1 MDMPVKSDSEFEGL
15 LKLARDRSVDGRTRL
30 VQSVGDLFF
39 DTDKILSDRERS
51 LMTEILRQLIHD
63 VEMSVR
69 LALSERLSTEDSAPK
84 ELIQILANSEIEV
97 AYPILRES
105 SVLQDIDL
113 IEIIQ
118 HRTMNHQ
125 LAVAMRDSLSES
137 VSDALVE
144 TRNSDV
150 IKTLL
155 DNSGAKISAQT
166 LEYLVEQ
173 SKTIDIFQNPLLHR
187 KDLGSELARR
197 MYWWVSA
204 ALREHIT
211 NAFNLTPED
220 LEEYIEDAVDGLV
233 MGETAAGGTNKGATL
248 ASQLNQEKRITPD
261 LLVQTLRQGEVT
273 LFEDLFAELSGLRP
287 KLVRRFIFEPGGQG
301 LAIACK
307 AVSIAKSDFASIFL
321 LSRSARPGEKIVD
334 PDELSGVL
342 AFYDGI
348 KPLTA
353 KKVLR
358 RWHRDPDFLF
368 ALKQLEV
375 SQGSEHRS

>member
-1 MDMPVKSDSEFEGL
+1 MDMPVKPDSGFDGL
-15 LKLARDRSVDGRTRL
+15 LKLARDRSVEGRTRL

-39 DTDKILSDRERS
+39 DTDKVLSDRERT

-69 LALSERLSTEDSAPK
+69 LALSERLATEDLAPK
-84 ELIQILANSEIEV
+84 DLIQILANAEIEV

-144 TRNSDV
+144 TNNSDV

-155 DNSGAKISAQT
+155 DNSGAEISART
-166 LEYLVEQ
+166 LEYLVDQ
-173 SKTIDIFQNPLLHR
+173 SKTIDTYQNPLLHR
-187 KDLGSELARR
+187 KDLGSDLARR

-211 NAFNLTPED
+211 DAFDVSPED
-220 LEEYIEDAVDGLV
+220 IEEILEDTVGDLVSGDAA
-233 MGETAAGGTNKGATL
+233 ENGGNKGAAL
-248 ASQLNQEKRITPD
+248 AGQLNQENKITPE
-261 LLVQTLRQGEVT
+261 LLVQTLRQGEVS

-307 AVSIAKSDFASIFL
+307 ALSIAKSEFASIFL

-342 AFYDGI
+342 AFYDGVQ
-348 KPLTA
+348 PLTA
-353 KKVLR
+353 KKVLK

-368 ALKQLEV
+368 ALKQLEI
-375 SQGSEHRS
+375 SQDGKFPS

>member
-1 MDMPVKSDSEFEGL
+1 MDMPVGSENGFDGL
-15 LKLARDRSVDGRTRL
+15 LKLARDKSVEGRTRL

-39 DTDKILSDRERS
+39 DTDKVLTDRERS

-69 LALSERLSTEDSAPK
+69 KALSKRLASEDAAPK
-84 ELIQILANSEIEV
+84 DLIQVLANDEIEV
-97 AYPILRES
+97 AFPILRES

-144 TRNSDV
+144 AGNADV
-150 IKTLL
+150 IKSLL
-155 DNSGAKISAQT
+155 DNNGAEISART
-166 LEYLVEQ
+166 MEYLVDQ
-173 SKTIDIFQNPLLHR
+173 SKTIDAYQNPLLHR

-204 ALREHIT
+204 ALREHIVD
-211 NAFNLTPED
+211 AFELSPED
-220 LEEYIEDAVDGLV
+220 LEEYLEDAVGDLV
-233 MGETAAGGTNKGATL
+233 VEGAAHGQQSKGAAL
-248 ASQLNQEKRITPD
+248 AGQLKQENKITPE
-261 LLVQTLRQGEVT
+261 LLVETLRQGEVS
-273 LFEDLFAELSGLRP
+273 LFEDLFAELTGLRP

-301 LAIACK
+301 LAVACK
-307 AVSIAKSDFASIFL
+307 AVSIAKSEFASIFL

-342 AFYDGI
+342 AFFDGVQ
-348 KPLTA
+348 PLTA
-353 KKVLR
+353 KKVLK

-368 ALKQLEV
+368 ALKQLET
-375 SQGSEHRS
+375 SQGGKRAS

>member
-1 MDMPVKSDSEFEGL
+1 MDMPVNTDSGFEGL
-15 LKLARDRSVDGRTRL
+15 LKLARDRSVEGRTRL

-39 DTDKILSDRERS
+39 DTDTVLSDRERL

-63 VEMSVR
+63 VEMSIR
-69 LALSERLSTEDSAPK
+69 LALSKRLAAEDGAPK
-84 ELIQILANSEIEV
+84 DLIQILANAEIEV
-97 AYPILRES
+97 AYPILKDS

-144 TRNSDV
+144 TGNGDV

-155 DNSGAKISAQT
+155 DNSGAEFSART
-166 LEYLVEQ
+166 LEYLVDQ
-173 SKTIDIFQNPLLHR
+173 SETIDSYQNPLLHR
-187 KDLGSELARR
+187 KDLESNLARR

-204 ALREHIT
+204 ALREHISD
-211 NAFNLTPED
+211 AFDHSTED
-220 LEEYIEDAVDGLV
+220 IEEFIEDAVDDLV
-233 MGETAAGGTNKGATL
+233 SGDKAANDVKKGVAL
-248 ASQLNQEKRITPD
+248 AGQLHQEKKITPY

-273 LFEDLFAELSGLRP
+273 LFEDLFAELLGLRP

-307 AVSIAKSDFASIFL
+307 AVSITKTEFVSIFL
-321 LSRSARPGEKIVD
+321 LSRSARPGENLID
-334 PDELSGVL
+334 PGELSHAV
-342 AFYDGI
+342 AFYDRV
-348 KPLTA
+348 TA
-353 KKVLR
+353 DTARKVVH
-358 RWHRDPDFLF
+358 RWHLNPDYLE
-368 ALKQLEV
+368 ALKKLHASKTRKV
-375 SQGSEHRS
+375 